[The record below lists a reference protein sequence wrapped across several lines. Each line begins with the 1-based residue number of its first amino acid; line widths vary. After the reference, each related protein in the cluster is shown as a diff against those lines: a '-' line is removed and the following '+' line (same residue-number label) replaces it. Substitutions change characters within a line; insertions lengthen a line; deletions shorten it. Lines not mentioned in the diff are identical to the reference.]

1 MSNSFGYACVNM
13 QLAHPKKY
21 LNSNKSRVF
30 SARTMVKKTFL
41 DKGIVYASE
50 IALKN
55 CIDLF
60 EIIKWNKINNF
71 NFFRVSSDMF
81 PWCSEYELIDLPDYL
96 EIKKYLKKIGDF
108 AVENNMRL
116 TSHPGP
122 FNVLTSPKENVVL
135 NCVKDLS
142 IQGEVFNL
150 MSLPQTPYS
159 KINIHIGG
167 AYGDKKSAMERF
179 CDNFSLLPDYVK
191 KRLTVENDDRNTLYS
206 VKDLYYGVYQKIGIP
221 IVFDFHHH
229 KFCDGGMTEKEAFNL
244 AISTWSDIKPVV
256 HYSESRSLEKN
267 DKTIKAHAHSDYVYD
282 YIDTYGVD
290 VDIMIEAKC
299 KELAVLKY
307 LEKHGREYTKK

>member
-1 MSNSFGYACVNM
+1 MSNSLGYACVNM

-21 LNSNKSRVF
+21 LESNASRIF
-30 SARTMVKKTFL
+30 SARTMIKKTFM
-41 DKGIVYASE
+41 DKGVSYASE

-60 EIIKWNKINNF
+60 EIIKWNKANKF

-81 PWCSEYELIDLPDYL
+81 PWSSEYELIDLPDYL
-96 EIKKYLKKIGDF
+96 EIKSCLKKIGNF
-108 AVENNMRL
+108 ASENNMRL

-122 FNVLTSPKENVVL
+122 FNVLTSPKESVVL

-150 MSLPQTPYS
+150 MNLPQTPYS

-167 AYGDKKSAMERF
+167 AYGDKQSAMERF
-179 CDNFSLLPDYVK
+179 CQNFSLLPDYVK
-191 KRLTVENDDRNTLYS
+191 KRLTVENDDRDTLYS
-206 VKDLYYGVYQKIGIP
+206 VKDLYRGVYKKIGIP

-229 KFCDGGMTEKEAFNL
+229 KFCDGGMSEKDAFNM
-244 AISTWSDIKPVV
+244 AVSTWGDIKPVV
-256 HYSESRSLEKN
+256 HYSESRSIEKN
-267 DKTIKAHAHSDYVYD
+267 DDSIKAHAHSDYVYD
-282 YIDTYGVD
+282 YIDTYDTD

-307 LEKHGREYTKK
+307 LEKHGKKYC